1 MSITVK
7 RRTGLMGSGTRMKIK
22 INGETV
28 EKIAINET
36 KEIELPDETAT
47 LQLSQFYSYSEKLE
61 VKDGQ
66 SVEVSTK
73 ETAKLLVLLLLL
85 MIPVLQLGSSFP
97 GNIPLLLGTLLVF
110 FIVHRVYPTY
120 HLHLLPLHPE
130 NTSTDQ
136 MQNETS

>member
-1 MSITVK
+1 
-7 RRTGLMGSGTRMKIK
+7 MKQ
-22 INGETV
+22 
-28 EKIAINET
+28 

-110 FIVHRVYPTY
+110 FYRTPGLSNIPFTLTSSSPRK
-120 HLHLLPLHPE
+120 HLYRS
-130 NTSTDQ
+130 NAK
-136 MQNETS
+136 